1 MSNNIKKFTFAE
13 NIGQALFLT
22 RGLMSI
28 FYLGLVWVIV
38 MLLVKFVIMMKDLT
52 MATLVDN
59 TDKSEI
65 IIYVLEIV
73 DLVMVSQLV
82 WMVSIAGFSLFV
94 SSRYFDRREVHKPEW
109 LTAVDTYGLK
119 LKLAFSII
127 AISGI
132 HALRVYLENYEV
144 TMNVMFAVLV
154 HFVFVLSAIGVA
166 LSMKIGHKA
175 RIDIGEDDDV

>member
-1 MSNNIKKFTFAE
+1 MPSPSKKFTFAE
-13 NIGQALFLT
+13 NLGQALFLT

-28 FYLGLVWVIV
+28 FYLGLVWVII

-52 MATLVDN
+52 LLALLSN
-59 TDKSEI
+59 TDKNAI
-65 IIYVLEIV
+65 IIFVLEIV

-94 SSRYFDRREVHKPEW
+94 SSKYFDRREVHKPEW

-132 HALRVYLENYEV
+132 HALRVYLENYEINL
-144 TMNVMFAVLV
+144 NVLYAVLV
-154 HFVFVLSAIGVA
+154 HFIFVLSAIGVA
-166 LSMKIGHKA
+166 LSMKVGHNA
-175 RIDIGEDDDV
+175 RIEYTEED